1 MQGSLIRA
9 RSARRTGV
17 FLAVAGLL
25 LAAGCGTTGRYMPGP
40 SSSAPGSSAYGS
52 GTSGGR
58 TGAAGTA
65 AGMVAKTG
73 AQFAQL
79 FNENTQVTITPGMPV
94 AVQAGDFYFQPNALT
109 VKAGTAV
116 HLQVKNL
123 STEPHNFQVPAFN
136 VNVTL
141 PAQTTTAVS
150 FTPTRAGTYY
160 FACGLPGQAD
170 AGMVGRLTVT

>member
-1 MQGSLIRA
+1 
-9 RSARRTGV
+9 
-17 FLAVAGLL
+17 
-25 LAAGCGTTGRYMPGP
+25 MPGP
-40 SSSAPGSSAYGS
+40 SSSAPGGSTSSS
-52 GTSGGR
+52 GTSAGL
-58 TGAAGTA
+58 TGAAGMAGKA

-79 FNENTQVTITPGMPV
+79 FNENTQVTITPGTPV

-109 VKAGTAV
+109 VKAGTTV

-141 PAQTTTAVS
+141 PAQTTTAVT